1 VFVWSEDNASP
12 LKHIVLKR
20 LFWRSERP
28 SIIGLILWQED
39 AEENVLTDVKAFSLL
54 NTTHNR
60 NHVVS

>member
-1 VFVWSEDNASP
+1 
-12 LKHIVLKR
+12 
-20 LFWRSERP
+20 
-28 SIIGLILWQED
+28 LWQED